1 METARNAYTAEE
13 LTDVCNLLLKMRDAC
28 KAGVHVCDSLRAEKV
43 KALDI
48 ALEAIGMMPD
58 WSNHAK

>member
-13 LTDVCNLLLKMRDAC
+13 LTDACYLLLKMRDAC
-28 KAGVHVCDSLRAEKV
+28 KAGVNVYDSLQAEKV
-43 KALDI
+43 KALNI

-58 WSNHAK
+58 WGNHAK